1 MGMGTPVDNHIVIS
15 KKMLRDSPHVAQTIM
30 KAQAKDLKQLLIEE

>member
-15 KKMLRDSPHVAQTIM
+15 KKTLRESPQVAQTIM
-30 KAQAKDLKQLLIEE
+30 KAQNKGLKQMLIEE